1 MSSHFQSHP
10 KSAGVTGRPALS
22 LLMMAAAAAVPSLC
36 FGEIARRNLIDDYI
50 FGKMERDQVPHA
62 PLANDAEFLRRVTLD
77 LTGRIP
83 TPGQVREFLK
93 DPDPGKRDKVVDSL
107 IPALPIEGV
116 SRRKEQPFLDRWTY
130 FFSDLFRN
138 NAQNEQG
145 IPAFRNYIYKT
156 LELGIPY
163 DDFARDMITSSAL
176 SNWTTGPANFISR
189 NRVME
194 GDGYRMNHEDT
205 CDEIALWST
214 KIFLGVN
221 TECISC
227 HDGAGHL
234 EKINLWLSRKKRADF
249 WRQASFFGK
258 TSIGPVFGRQQEFIV
273 RDAGAGY
280 SPRAGYDS
288 GYSLTSRSS
297 LRVPRYQAEITPA
310 FILNGE
316 KAQPGERERQAFAR
330 LLTSDPQFARAAVN
344 LFWAEFM
351 GRGIVDP
358 PFGFDMDRQDPGH
371 PPPAPWTIQPS
382 HPELLNALAADFI
395 KHNYDLRHLFKL
407 IVKSNAYQLSWDF
420 ARKWEAR
427 YDDYFA
433 RHIVRLLG
441 PEQLWDAVQQASG
454 IHRDYAIKYTALKGK
469 YLMQAHYL
477 DWGET
482 GRLQDLLVCFGQTD
496 REDNGSSDRSS
507 LLQAAHLLNNSL
519 VLNQVKAEKGSRLE
533 KLLAKPD
540 KELVEELF
548 LATIGRFPASEEE
561 RMSLALLDKTGN
573 RREAAEDLL
582 WALVNRV
589 DFIFNR

>member
-1 MSSHFQSHP
+1 
-10 KSAGVTGRPALS
+10 
-22 LLMMAAAAAVPSLC
+22 
-36 FGEIARRNLIDDYI
+36 
-50 FGKMERDQVPHA
+50 MERDGVPHA
-62 PLANDAEFLRRVTLD
+62 PLAGDGEFLRRVTLD
-77 LTGRIP
+77 LTGRLP
-83 TPGQVREFLK
+83 TPEQVRKFLE
-93 DPDPGKRDKVVDSL
+93 DGDPGKRDKAVDAL
-107 IPALPIEGV
+107 IPPLPTEGV

-145 IPAFRNYIYKT
+145 IPTFRNYIYKT

-234 EKINLWLSRKKRADF
+234 EKINLWLAKKKRADF

-273 RDAGAGY
+273 RDIGAGY
-280 SPRAGYDS
+280 SPRAGTDS
-288 GYSLTSRSS
+288 GYKLTTKSS
-297 LRVPRYQAEITPA
+297 LRVPRYPAEIAPA

-358 PFGFDMDRQDPGH
+358 PFGFDMDRQDPLH
-371 PPPAPWTIQPS
+371 PPPAPWTIQPT
-382 HPELLNALAADFI
+382 HPELLNALAQDFV
-395 KHNYDLRHLFKL
+395 KHNYDLRYLFKL

-420 ARKWEAR
+420 RQKWEAR

-433 RHIVRLLG
+433 RHIVRRLG

-454 IHRDYAIKYTALKGK
+454 IYQDYSIKYTALKGK
-469 YLMQAHYL
+469 YIMQAHYL

-507 LLQAAHLLNNSL
+507 LLQAAHLLNNNL
-519 VLNQVKAEKGSRLE
+519 VLDQVKAQKGSRLE

-540 KELVEELF
+540 KELVSELF
-548 LATIGRFPASEEE
+548 LSTISRFPTAQEE
-561 RMSLALLDKTGN
+561 RMSLDLLATKDGT
-573 RREAAEDLL
+573 RQEAAEDLL

-589 DFIFNR
+589 DFVFNR

>member
-1 MSSHFQSHP
+1 MLLRRP
-10 KSAGVTGRPALS
+10 VASALWVVAL
-22 LLMMAAAAAVPSLC
+22 AAPSNCL
-36 FGEIARRNLIDDYI
+36 GQIARKNFIDDYV
-50 FGKMERDQVPHA
+50 FGKMERDGVPHA
-62 PLANDAEFLRRVTLD
+62 PLAGDGEFLRRVTLD
-77 LTGRIP
+77 LTGRLP
-83 TPGQVREFLK
+83 TPEQVRKFLE
-93 DPDPGKRDKVVDSL
+93 DGDPGKRDKAVDAL
-107 IPALPIEGV
+107 IPPLPTEGV

-145 IPAFRNYIYKT
+145 IPTFRNYIYKT

-234 EKINLWLSRKKRADF
+234 EKINLWLAKKKRADF

-273 RDAGAGY
+273 RDIGAGY
-280 SPRAGYDS
+280 SPRAGTDS
-288 GYSLTSRSS
+288 GYKLTTKSS
-297 LRVPRYQAEITPA
+297 LRVPRYPAEIAPA

-358 PFGFDMDRQDPGH
+358 PFGFDMDRQDPLH
-371 PPPAPWTIQPS
+371 PPPAPWTIQPT
-382 HPELLNALAADFI
+382 HPELLNALAQDFV
-395 KHNYDLRHLFKL
+395 KHNYDLRYLFKL

-420 ARKWEAR
+420 RQKWEAR

-433 RHIVRLLG
+433 RHIVRRLG

-454 IHRDYAIKYTALKGK
+454 IYQDYSIKYTALKGK
-469 YLMQAHYL
+469 YIMQAHYL

-507 LLQAAHLLNNSL
+507 LLQAAHLLNNNL
-519 VLNQVKAEKGSRLE
+519 VLDQVKAQKGSRLE

-540 KELVEELF
+540 KELVSELF
-548 LATIGRFPASEEE
+548 LSTISRFPTAQEE
-561 RMSLALLDKTGN
+561 RMSLDLLATKDGT
-573 RREAAEDLL
+573 RQEAAEDLL

-589 DFIFNR
+589 DFVFNR